1 MARYHGNLR
10 TNSGVWVLMAEPM
23 CFFCSR
29 LFLSLGCFQMCLVP
43 TVSGCFKEV
52 AIHQKKEKLVKSEA
66 KDPKKMNTVWGCLE
80 FQCLERFRN
89 RNSTSSSE

>member
-1 MARYHGNLR
+1 MG
-10 TNSGVWVLMAEPM
+10 
-23 CFFCSR
+23 
-29 LFLSLGCFQMCLVP
+29 LVP
-43 TVSGCFKEV
+43 IVSGCFKEV